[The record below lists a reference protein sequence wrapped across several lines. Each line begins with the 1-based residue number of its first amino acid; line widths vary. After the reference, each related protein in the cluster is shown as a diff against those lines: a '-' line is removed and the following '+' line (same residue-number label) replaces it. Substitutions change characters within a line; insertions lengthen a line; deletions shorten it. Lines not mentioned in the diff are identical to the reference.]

1 MNVVT
6 LYAGENTRFND
17 ELWVSA
23 LNNTLDRVRALS
35 VEEQFSAPNYLITR
49 PLHSFSLVRRNSV
62 LMMSMVVD
70 IGALLSIPLIF
81 FPRCE
86 SV

>member
-49 PLHSFSLVRRNSV
+49 PLHSFSLVLPNSV
-62 LMMSMVVD
+62 MMSMVVD